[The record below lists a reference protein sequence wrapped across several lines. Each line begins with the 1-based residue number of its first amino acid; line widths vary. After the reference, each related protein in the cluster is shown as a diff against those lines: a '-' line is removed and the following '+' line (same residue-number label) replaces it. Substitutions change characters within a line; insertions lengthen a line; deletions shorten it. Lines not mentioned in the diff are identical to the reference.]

1 MRAVVVLDDGL
12 CFDRTRSYTS
22 RVVED
27 MLALVCAMDRRIAAT
42 GDCVLLVRRTFK
54 ANGVLSVSQPTLDG
68 CWQKVMLLPIL
79 VSLIAGEFFYFYFF

>member
-22 RVVED
+22 GVVED

-42 GDCVLLVRRTFK
+42 GDCLVLLRRTFGK
-54 ANGVLSVSQPTLDG
+54 ADGVESVSQPALDD
-68 CWQKVMLLPIL
+68 CWQNVMMLLPIV
-79 VSLIAGEFFYFYFF
+79 VSLLDACW